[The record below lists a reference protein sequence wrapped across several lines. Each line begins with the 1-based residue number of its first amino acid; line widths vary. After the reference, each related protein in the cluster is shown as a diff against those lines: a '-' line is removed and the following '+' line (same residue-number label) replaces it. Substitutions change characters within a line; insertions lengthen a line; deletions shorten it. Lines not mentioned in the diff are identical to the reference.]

1 MWSKIKHRLTK
12 LPVSIK
18 LTIIYA
24 VILFCI
30 LLLTSLLTMGGVK
43 FFLATQAQKDLDS
56 SRENVIRYLAA
67 GNLINQQLLEQD
79 LLATGVLLRIFDE
92 QNRLLLDNA
101 PYLKNFEHGPPRHR
115 EMFSDKKREFR
126 NFHTGDDL
134 YGQQLVWSGDRQYT
148 LQFIRPLSA
157 EFHFLRI
164 LAASLAGT
172 SLLGLVIAI
181 AAGLYISR
189 RILRPVRDMTEA
201 AKLIEIDNLEKRL
214 KVSEAGDELS
224 KLATTFNHMLN
235 RIQAGFE
242 QQRRFVS
249 DASHE
254 LRTPITVISG
264 YADMLDR
271 WGKQDEAILT
281 EGISAIKSEVINMH
295 ALLEKLLFLARA
307 DQGKQ
312 VVNKMP
318 LAIEQLID
326 EVVRE
331 TRLIAPEHQVE
342 LAGNAPTI
350 IQADGALIKQML
362 RIFLENSVKYTPVG
376 GTIRITSEHQGTQL
390 AITVQDDGI
399 GIPVEEQTR
408 IFDRFYCVDKSR
420 TKATGGT
427 GLGLSIASWIAEQ
440 HNSSIRV
447 ESNVGQ
453 GTAITVLLPLEQGK

>member
-1 MWSKIKHRLTK
+1 
-12 LPVSIK
+12 
-18 LTIIYA
+18 
-24 VILFCI
+24 
-30 LLLTSLLTMGGVK
+30 MGGVK
-43 FFLATQAQKDLDS
+43 LFLVTQAQKDLDS

-67 GNLINQQLLEQD
+67 GNLIDQQLLEQD

-101 PYLKNFEHGPPRHR
+101 PYLRNFEHRPPRHR
-115 EMFSDKKREFR
+115 ELLSDKKKGFH
-126 NFHTGDDL
+126 NFPADDDL
-134 YGQQLVWSGDRQYT
+134 YGQQLVWSGGRQYT

-214 KVSEAGDELS
+214 RVSEAGDELS

-281 EGISAIKSEVINMH
+281 EGISAIQSEASNMH
-295 ALLEKLLFLARA
+295 VLLEKLLFLARA

-312 VVNKMP
+312 VVNKTP
-318 LAIEQLID
+318 LAIERLID

-331 TRLIAPEHQVE
+331 TRIIAPEHQVE
-342 LAGNAPTI
+342 LAGNAPAI

-408 IFDRFYCVDKSR
+408 IFDRFYRVDKSR

-447 ESNVGQ
+447 ESKVGQ

>member
-1 MWSKIKHRLTK
+1 
-12 LPVSIK
+12 
-18 LTIIYA
+18 
-24 VILFCI
+24 
-30 LLLTSLLTMGGVK
+30 
-43 FFLATQAQKDLDS
+43 
-56 SRENVIRYLAA
+56 
-67 GNLINQQLLEQD
+67 
-79 LLATGVLLRIFDE
+79 
-92 QNRLLLDNA
+92 
-101 PYLKNFEHGPPRHR
+101 
-115 EMFSDKKREFR
+115 
-126 NFHTGDDL
+126 
-134 YGQQLVWSGDRQYT
+134 
-148 LQFIRPLSA
+148 
-157 EFHFLRI
+157 
-164 LAASLAGT
+164 
-172 SLLGLVIAI
+172 
-181 AAGLYISR
+181 
-189 RILRPVRDMTEA
+189 
-201 AKLIEIDNLEKRL
+201 
-214 KVSEAGDELS
+214 
-224 KLATTFNHMLN
+224 MLN

-281 EGISAIKSEVINMH
+281 EGISAIQSEASNMH
-295 ALLEKLLFLARA
+295 VLLEKLLFLARA

-312 VVNKMP
+312 VVNKTP
-318 LAIEQLID
+318 LAIERLID

-331 TRLIAPEHQVE
+331 TRIIAPEHQVE
-342 LAGNAPTI
+342 LAGNAPAI

-408 IFDRFYCVDKSR
+408 IFDRFYRVDKSR

-447 ESNVGQ
+447 ESKVGQ